1 MMLSKQNGNMLKFI
15 SISNV
20 VEIAKKMSQERH

>member
-1 MMLSKQNGNMLKFI
+1 MMLSKQNGNMLNFI
-15 SISNV
+15 SISNA